1 MLNGL
6 SQLVERLLRNQ
17 VAHHTGIASGI
28 AQSPFGLDSYN
39 PLPTTADQEQV
50 YVKGSLDYRVPDFWT
65 HVPGDIPESGF
76 VNRLVYVYRHASS
89 HCLLDTDA
97 YKRDGTV
104 QFKGLGMA
112 TGSSSDAF
120 TPVGVKF
127 VLAPGIP
134 VYSVQTALRAVLH
147 DAMKSK
153 VPMDLDQVLGT
164 LAFGKTGRITKTRVP
179 LAVEINT
186 GNQHDLAVL
195 LDAGGTAV
203 EGVLANAT
211 VYGSVWKN
219 GDSTIEL
226 NDTMLNG
233 ITDNQHTIGRAIL
246 DKVVPLPSLDATAVA
261 KLINA
266 SGDTNGGVIGSP
278 DLVIHW

>member
-1 MLNGL
+1 
-6 SQLVERLLRNQ
+6 
-17 VAHHTGIASGI
+17 
-28 AQSPFGLDSYN
+28 
-39 PLPTTADQEQV
+39 
-50 YVKGSLDYRVPDFWT
+50 
-65 HVPGDIPESGF
+65 
-76 VNRLVYVYRHASS
+76 
-89 HCLLDTDA
+89 
-97 YKRDGTV
+97 
-104 QFKGLGMA
+104 
-112 TGSSSDAF
+112 
-120 TPVGVKF
+120 
-127 VLAPGIP
+127 
-134 VYSVQTALRAVLH
+134 
-147 DAMKSK
+147 
-153 VPMDLDQVLGT
+153 
-164 LAFGKTGRITKTRVP
+164 
-179 LAVEINT
+179 
-186 GNQHDLAVL
+186 VL